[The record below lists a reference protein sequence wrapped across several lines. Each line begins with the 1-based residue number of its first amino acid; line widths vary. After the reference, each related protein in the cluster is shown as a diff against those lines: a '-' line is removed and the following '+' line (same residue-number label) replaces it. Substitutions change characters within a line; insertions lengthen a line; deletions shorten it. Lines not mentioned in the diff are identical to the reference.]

1 MLTYADVC
9 WPGSRPPQH
18 LHAEVARVLLRF
30 LDAFWPV
37 RALEEYAHVPVAA
50 DADFLPAANMARA
63 LSLLRLTAYAI
74 FCFCCMIP
82 PFFCLPISVKL
93 QTQAALRQHSSRPHT
108 RVA

>member
-9 WPGSRPPQH
+9 WPGSRPPQY

-74 FCFCCMIP
+74 FFFFVHDSP
-82 PFFCLPISVKL
+82 PFLLLVYIC
-93 QTQAALRQHSSRPHT
+93 
-108 RVA
+108 